1 MSAPRASASKPL
13 DWSARSLRDLLL
25 IDAFYAQFGVA
36 MAVRVVSAI
45 LEAARA
51 LEQQPRIGVRGKRR
65 GTRHQVVGD
74 YPYTIVY
81 RVRRKSVQIVRVLHQ
96 MRRYFN

>member
-36 MAVRVVSAI
+36 TAVRVVSAI
-45 LEAARA
+45 LEAAKA
-51 LEQQPRIGVRGKRR
+51 LEQQPRIGVRGNHR
-65 GTRHQVVGD
+65 GTRHQVVED
-74 YPYTIVY
+74 YPDTIVY
-81 RVRRKSVQIVRVLHQ
+81 RVRRSSVQIVRVLHQ